1 MSDDSV
7 LGDVSGQIYDAALR
21 QEDWAVALESVAEV
35 LGGDSSIV
43 LERAGKSD
51 QRDNAVRVRA
61 DPAYAPLY
69 AQYRSFSP
77 FVSILPRLPSGS
89 VFIDFMLVP
98 ESTLLHNQYRADYA
112 LPQGRYSSLVWT
124 NIDQRGAMAF
134 LSVWRSRRR
143 PGWDAGG
150 IRLLRH
156 LGPHLSRALALEQ
169 RLVAGGATGGPDP
182 LSRRERDCL
191 ACIARGASSK
201 LAARQLDLSA
211 HTVSKYVES
220 AMRKLGASNR
230 SEAVVKALGRG
241 LFSS

>member
-1 MSDDSV
+1 MIDDLV
-7 LGDVSGQIYDAALR
+7 LGDVIGRIYDAALR
-21 QEDWAVALESVAEV
+21 REDWAVALESVAEV
-35 LGGDSSIV
+35 LGGDSSVV
-43 LERAGKSD
+43 LERTGKPD
-51 QRDNAVRVRA
+51 QQDNAVRVRS

-69 AQYRSFSP
+69 GQYRNFSP
-77 FVSILPRLPSGS
+77 FASMLPRLPSGS
-89 VFIDFMLVP
+89 VFVDFMLVP
-98 ESTLLHNQYRADYA
+98 ESILLHNQYRVDYA

-124 NIDQRGAMAF
+124 DIDQGGALAF

-143 PGWDAGG
+143 PAWDSGG

-169 RLVAGGATGGPDP
+169 RLAAGGADGAPDP

-201 LAARQLDLSA
+201 AVARQLNLSA